1 MMFGNLLRHFGESSP
16 SARQSKALAQ
26 QAIEQLVDKI
36 DPRLR
41 LVPVYQKALLPAV
54 KLSLDYIKSLPG
66 AMQNPLDLSLSAF
79 RQDSRLG
86 LFFASPGSLLAL
98 LRGSPELQEYFA
110 SPSSSDTVFAL
121 LLMKRSETQ
130 RFGIADENGTLRGDV
145 AQTVVS
151 FDNHKLVFPSLSLE
165 ALLGTSSERSMD
177 VLGDVI
183 ARRLQLLE
191 MTRLSLDV
199 ELTRIELKLSC
210 LTTPGTVLIDAME
223 ADGPVLPDSRGE
235 LEARRAEVKMCLSEL
250 RPLATPDGLLAAL
263 VDMLNRPAD
272 FVRMSLS
279 TLYLSRFGI
288 KLNEAAGEAATEL
301 CFEEVE
307 LGAGVV
313 EHRAV
318 VPVRTSRQALAELE
332 QAFGEP

>member
-1 MMFGNLLRHFGESSP
+1 MFGNILRHFSDAAPSS
-16 SARQSKALAQ
+16 RQSKTLAL

-36 DPRLR
+36 DARLR
-41 LVPVYQKALLPAV
+41 LVPSYQKAMLPSV
-54 KLSLDYIKSLPG
+54 RLSLDYIRSLPG
-66 AMQNPLDLSLSAF
+66 LVQDPLELSLAAF

-98 LRGSPELQEYFA
+98 LRGSPELQDYFG
-110 SPSSSDTVFAL
+110 SPSSADAAYAV
-121 LLMKRSETQ
+121 LLMNRSEKR
-130 RFGIADENGTLRGDV
+130 RFGTADENGTLRGDV

-151 FDNHKLVFPSLSLE
+151 FDNHRLVLPSPSPE
-165 ALLGTSSERSMD
+165 ALRDISSERSMD
-177 VLGDVI
+177 VLGAVI
-183 ARRLQLLE
+183 ARRLQMME

-210 LTTPGTVLIDAME
+210 LSTPGTVLIDAME
-223 ADGPVLPDSRGE
+223 ADGPVLPDNRGE
-235 LEARRAEVKMCLSEL
+235 LEARRAEVKLCLSEL

-263 VDMLNRPAD
+263 VDMLGRPAD

-279 TLYLSRFGI
+279 TLYLNRFGV
-288 KLNEAAGEAATEL
+288 KLSESAGDAATEL

-318 VPVRTSRQALAELE
+318 VPVWTTRQALSELDR
-332 QAFGEP
+332 AFGDA